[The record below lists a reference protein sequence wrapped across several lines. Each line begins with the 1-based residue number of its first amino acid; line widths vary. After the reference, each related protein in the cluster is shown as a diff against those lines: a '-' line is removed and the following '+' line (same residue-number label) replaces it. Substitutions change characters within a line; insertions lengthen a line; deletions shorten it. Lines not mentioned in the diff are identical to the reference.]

1 MSFAAGLPG
10 APAEREDQVELG
22 DWDSAE
28 EDDDEDAAPTATFF
42 TELWA
47 DSGAEVDV
55 RFTTVSGPEWNV
67 LDEHTVS
74 EAMTRAPIC
83 TLPPDTTVPVAADFM
98 QHHSVHRVLVTDGP
112 RLLGI
117 VTSMDIAKAVA
128 EHKLTSH
135 TYVFGADSRF
145 DKRGWERRR

>member
-1 MSFAAGLPG
+1 
-10 APAEREDQVELG
+10 VELG
-22 DWDSAE
+22 DWDS
-28 EDDDEDAAPTATFF
+28 EDEDDEDAAPTATFF

-47 DSGAEVDV
+47 DSGADVDV
-55 RFTTVSGPEWNV
+55 RFASVSGPEWNV

-83 TLPPDTTVPVAADFM
+83 KLPPDTTVPVAAEFM
-98 QHHSVHRVLVTDGP
+98 HHHSVHRVLVTDGP

-128 EHKLTSH
+128 EHRLTSH
-135 TYVFGADSRF
+135 TYVFGTDSRF
-145 DKRGWERRR
+145 DKRGWDRRR